1 MDGKR
6 WLSVVV
12 IFFVLILAGLFLHD
26 DLPEAA
32 SSSLSIPAS
41 LFRRDQQQQT
51 TTSLPASFAWL
62 MNLIQGIITG
72 DDVNT
77 NSDPHTRLGG
87 AQSPNLTTCH
97 LSLSD
102 ADRPVYCCPLKPES
116 EEPIIDFEFPSPSDE
131 PIKIRRPAHLVDEAY
146 IAKYTEAVHRMRR
159 LPPDHPHNFMRQ
171 ANIHCIYCTGA
182 YNQANSSALL
192 KIHRSWFFFPWH
204 RIFIYFHERILA
216 KLIGDDTFALP
227 FWNWDSPEG
236 MVIPDIYM
244 NSSLNDVDRDLNH
257 LPPAVTDINFHK
269 PVESGLSP
277 EAQVSSNLAFMY
289 NQMISGARKPEL
301 FMGCPSRAGV
311 DGACDGPGTI
321 ELAPHNALHSWVGSA
336 GQPERED
343 LGAFYSAARD
353 PIFYAHHAN
362 IDRLWTVWE
371 DLHGGRGVAGGE
383 FLNDPD
389 WLDSHFYFHD
399 ENARLV
405 RVRVRDCLDL
415 SKLRYRY
422 EEVKHPW
429 LDAKPKPS
437 IPPSA
442 AARRNMLLWQSID
455 FGPTGRT
462 LDAKLRTSVRR
473 PRPHRTKK
481 EMEEEEEVLVVHG
494 IDIKKDM
501 DVTFD
506 VYVNAVDEAR
516 TLEYGPKARE
526 FAGTFVNVRHGVRL
540 VRREGDSEM
549 KMKSTLKLGI
559 SELLA
564 DLEADDDESILVTIV
579 PRGGGTG
586 VNTTVDGIRI
596 EYIQ

>member
-12 IFFVLILAGLFLHD
+12 IFVVLILAGLFFHD
-26 DLPEAA
+26 D

-41 LFRRDQQQQT
+41 LFRDQQPKT
-51 TTSLPASFAWL
+51 TTLPASFAWL

-72 DDVNT
+72 DD
-77 NSDPHTRLGG
+77 NSEPHKKLRG

-116 EEPIIDFEFPSPSDE
+116 EETIIDFEFPSPSE
-131 PIKIRRPAHLVDEAY
+131 SIKIRRPAHLVDEAY
-146 IAKYTEAVHRMRR
+146 IAKYTEAVDRMRR
-159 LPPDHPHNFMRQ
+159 LPPDHPHNFIRQ
-171 ANIHCIYCTGA
+171 ANMHCIYCTGA

-204 RIFIYFHERILA
+204 RIFIYFHERILG
-216 KLIGDDTFALP
+216 KLIGDETFALP

-236 MVIPDIYM
+236 MVIPGFYM
-244 NSSLNDVDRDLNH
+244 NSSLNDVDRDLGH
-257 LPPAVTDINFHK
+257 LPPEVTDINFDY
-269 PVESGLSP
+269 VESGLSP

-289 NQMISGARKPEL
+289 NQMVSGARKPEL
-301 FMGCPSRAGV
+301 FIGCPSRAGE

-321 ELAPHNALHSWVGSA
+321 ELAPHNALHTWVGSA

-405 RVRVRDCLDL
+405 RVRVRDCLDM

-429 LDAKPKPS
+429 LNAKPKPTN
-437 IPPSA
+437 PPSA
-442 AARRNMLLWQSID
+442 ARNTLRRSID

-462 LDAKLRTSVRR
+462 LDATLRTSVRR

-481 EMEEEEEVLVVHG
+481 EMEKEEEVLVVHG

-501 DVTFD
+501 YVKFD

-516 TLEYGPKARE
+516 TLEYGPEARE

-540 VRREGDSEM
+540 VRREGDSQM
-549 KMKSTLKLGI
+549 KTKSTLKLGI

-564 DLEADDDESILVTIV
+564 DLEADEDESILVTIV
-579 PRGGGTG
+579 PRGGTG
-586 VNTTVDGIRI
+586 VNTTVDGVRI
-596 EYIQ
+596 EYMK